1 MLHKLEVTEVFK
13 KLLIEVLLPSAG
25 RFVYMLP
32 RIWFGAKKKKKSIIR
47 KNSNL
52 VFISP
57 VMLDS
62 VLRT

>member
-32 RIWFGAKKKKKSIIR
+32 RIWFGAKKKKKALLEKIPI
-47 KNSNL
+47 
-52 VFISP
+52 
-57 VMLDS
+57 
-62 VLRT
+62 